1 MRVRSLLLSGVL
13 LAWAGAAEGQVL
25 RRTSPERL
33 VLGAAAGEL
42 AAVGLT
48 VGLASGCASGSEDCG
63 WGALTAGF
71 LASAFTVPAG
81 VRLAGSKRSY
91 GRLLLGSIAG
101 IAVGVVLAEAVH
113 TAGVDGGELYLIVP
127 VTQIIGTVA
136 AGL

>member
-1 MRVRSLLLSGVL
+1 MKI
-13 LAWAGAAEGQVL
+13 E
-25 RRTSPERL
+25 P
-33 VLGAAAGEL
+33 
-42 AAVGLT
+42 
-48 VGLASGCASGSEDCG
+48 ASGSEDCG